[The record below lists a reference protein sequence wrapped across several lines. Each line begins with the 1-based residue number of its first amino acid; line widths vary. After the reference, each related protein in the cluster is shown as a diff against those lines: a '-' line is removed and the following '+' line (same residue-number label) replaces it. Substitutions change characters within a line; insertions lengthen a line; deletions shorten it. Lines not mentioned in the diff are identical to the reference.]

1 MSLPGGIYGRCDSVS
16 TRFERKECIGKG
28 TYGTVY
34 RACDRATGRMHALKR
49 IILHNEKSDGFP
61 VTSMREI
68 RVLRA
73 MRGHRNIVEL
83 CDVVVGESRD
93 DVFLVFEYCE
103 HDMST
108 LMHQFARNRHEP
120 NSKMFT
126 VGALKRLMLG
136 LAAGVAH
143 LHARSIIH
151 RDLKMANLLYTS
163 RGTIKIAD
171 FGMARWMPQPVS
183 RAKLSPKVMT
193 LWYRAPEMLL
203 GASTYGCAVDIWSLG
218 CIFAELWHGK
228 PLLPGKTDAEQI
240 SLMFKTL
247 GAPTEASWPG
257 LSQMRNAGVVAFTPE
272 RPVAPHSLAVR
283 LGMDGSGTEGV
294 GGGTN
299 APSSS
304 GGKSADATLQPP
316 LMRMTSDVGLNLIQ
330 ELLLFDPK
338 KRLKANAIT
347 DHAFFA
353 EHPLPLAEQ
362 LMPTFPSSHKVRR
375 DESNKRLLRGRKR
388 R

>member
-1 MSLPGGIYGRCDSVS
+1 M
-16 TRFERKECIGKG
+16 ECIGKG

-34 RACDRATGRMHALKR
+34 RAKDRATGRTHALKR

-83 CDVVVGESRD
+83 CDVVVGEGRD

-108 LMHQFARNRHEP
+108 LMHHFVRNRSEP

-126 VGALKRLMLG
+126 AGALKRLMLG

-143 LHARSIIH
+143 LHARTIIH

-171 FGMARWMPQPVS
+171 FGMARWVPQPVS
-183 RAKLSPKVMT
+183 RANLSPKVMT

-203 GASTYGCAVDIWSLG
+203 GASTYGRAVDIWSLG

-228 PLLPGKTDAEQI
+228 PLLQGKTDTEQI
-240 SLMFKTL
+240 ALMFKTL
-247 GAPTEASWPG
+247 GAPNEASWPG
-257 LSQMRNAGVVAFTPE
+257 LARLPARKAGVIAFAPETPQVPYE
-272 RPVAPHSLAVR
+272 LAFR
-283 LGMDGSGTEGV
+283 LGGGSAGAGAGTA
-294 GGGTN
+294 

-304 GGKSADATLQPP
+304 KSADSTFPPP
-316 LMRMTSDVGLNLIQ
+316 LMPMTSAVGLD
-330 ELLLFDPK
+330 LLKGLLNFDPTG
-338 KRLKANAIT
+338 RLPASAIVE
-347 DHAFFA
+347 HAFFA
-353 EHPLPLAEQ
+353 ARPLPLAEQ

-375 DESNKRLLRGRKR
+375 DDTNNRRAKGRKGQKKKKKKYGTGTEK
-388 R
+388 